1 MAYLIKL
8 PSVAAD
14 TSGGNLHQWL
24 KQEGDTV
31 AVGDALAEIETE
43 KAIVEINAEH
53 AGVLG
58 RIVVAAGASSVPV
71 NTVLGVLL
79 ADGEDASA
87 IERALAEQGVAPAAA
102 PGGPGTGC
110 RNPRLFELRRH
121 RDLRARHGRR
131 ARASRPGLGGGRRL
145 SSPLARRLAA
155 QWGVDLARVAG
166 SGPHGRI
173 LRRDVEAARDAAP
186 AAGQPQ
192 AAALRTA
199 GRRVPHSGMRRAIA
213 RRLSESKQTVPHFY
227 LTVDCRMDALLALR
241 AQANQA
247 GAIKLSVNDF
257 IVRAA
262 AQALR
267 DVPEVNASWQDDAI
281 EYHAGADISVAVA
294 TEGGLVTP
302 IVRDADDKSLSAIAA
317 EIVELARRQG
327 QPPEARGIH
336 RRLAHGEQPG
346 HVRHQAVRRHHQS
359 AAGRHPG
366 RGRGRA
372 PPRGRP
378 ERRAGSRHRHDGDAV
393 GRSPR
398 GQRRRRR
405 AVAGR
410 VPRPHRKPRPHPAVS
425 PAMTKTSFDVVVVGG
440 GPGGYVAAIRAAQL
454 GLSAALVERAEL
466 GGICLNWGCIP
477 TKALLH
483 SATVL
488 RACREAAHYGVTGAD
503 AARPD
508 LPAMVTRSRKVACC
522 WARAWRT

>member
-102 PGGPGTGC
+102 PAAPAPAAAT
-110 RNPRLFELRRH
+110 P
-121 RDLRARHGRR
+121 
-131 ARASRPGLGGGRRL
+131 ASSSCAATATCAPATAAAPAQAVPASAGGRRL

-317 EIVELARRQG
+317 EIVELA
-327 QPPEARGIH
+327 
-336 RRLAHGEQPG
+336 
-346 HVRHQAVRRHHQS
+346 
-359 AAGRHPG
+359 
-366 RGRGRA
+366 GRA
-372 PPRGRP
+372 KVNRLKPEEFTGGSLTVSNLGMYGIKQFAAIINPPQAAILAVGAA
-378 ERRAGSRHRHDGDAV
+378 ERRPVVGPNGELEAATVMTVTLSADHRVVDGAV
-393 GRSPR
+393 GA
-398 GQRRRRR
+398 QWLAAFR
-405 AVAGR
+405 ARIENPVR
-410 VPRPHRKPRPHPAVS
+410 
-425 PAMTKTSFDVVVVGG
+425 
-440 GPGGYVAAIRAAQL
+440 I
-454 GLSAALVERAEL
+454 
-466 GGICLNWGCIP
+466 
-477 TKALLH
+477 LL
-483 SATVL
+483 
-488 RACREAAHYGVTGAD
+488 
-503 AARPD
+503 
-508 LPAMVTRSRKVACC
+508 
-522 WARAWRT
+522 